1 MLSSNFGTKWS
12 RLRLRLRI
20 SRGNSYELN
29 NQSLLSRT
37 LYISDEE
44 TDVLIKGYR
53 AVLEKLDSMIK
64 SIEKKDP
71 LTCEGCNI
79 KMALVFVCFTYQQ
92 KMTKKLGLK
101 PDEVIPSRQIKID
114 TS

>member
-1 MLSSNFGTKWS
+1 
-12 RLRLRLRI
+12 
-20 SRGNSYELN
+20 
-29 NQSLLSRT
+29 
-37 LYISDEE
+37 
-44 TDVLIKGYR
+44 
-53 AVLEKLDSMIK
+53 MIK

-79 KMALVFVCFTYQQ
+79 EMALVFVCFTYQQ

-101 PDEVIPSRQIKID
+101 PDEVIPSMQIKID